1 MPKPVKKES
10 DLRTTPVAL
19 DVAKVTNLHGLREQ
33 ALAQWKIRNL
43 QPYFPSMEALFKLD
57 HVRLPLQYGL
67 KVKTPIQTIASPETI
82 FAGNTEVQIHRKT
95 TMLLSP
101 FMWMRG
107 DFGAGSGVPVDK
119 ETAEEIHE
127 RLQSIHNAAYVGA
140 LVTTALSESG
150 CIHFPKV
157 YGTFV
162 GVATE
167 HVYDISDDYEE
178 LCERPWFLQNLGH
191 TFDLRLKESLRTRD
205 QPALHLESTSELLD
219 LGIETIEPVGGDQ
232 AVTPASPLVPLNL
245 VDAVEVPEDEQD
257 DEEDTDGASTDYV
270 FDIRSCSTGGSIVGV
285 EGEDEEPYASAVFHD
300 VQVQTTLMEKCAGT
314 MFELFKEETSTDK
327 RMAWLAQV
335 VFALAFAQRNYGFVH
350 NDLHVY
356 NIMWVPTTAEF
367 LYYNLAGTPFK
378 VPTYGKIMKII
389 DFDRATFSLRLPGMR
404 ESRFFMSDQF
414 DVNEEAG
421 GQYNTEPFYNSKYP
435 ELKPNPSFDL
445 VRLAACLFWD
455 CYPEGPFEDP
465 DRTDPLYQTLMAW
478 LTLPDGKSILFRDLA
493 EKDAHDR
500 YHGFHLY
507 KAIARYCKDTAV
519 PRKQGHRFAMFQV
532 DRIPPGQTHLF
543 IEP

>member
-19 DVAKVTNLHGLREQ
+19 DVVKITNLHGLREQ
-33 ALAQWKIRNL
+33 ALTQWKIRNL

-57 HVRLPLQYGL
+57 HVRMPLSYGL
-67 KVKTPIQTIASPETI
+67 KVKTPVQTIASPDKV
-82 FAGNTEVQIHRKT
+82 FAGNVEIPIHRKT

-107 DFGAGSGVPVDK
+107 DFGTGSGVPVDK

-140 LVTTALSESG
+140 LITTALSESG
-150 CIHFPKV
+150 CSHFPKV

-162 GVATE
+162 GIATE
-167 HVYDISDDYEE
+167 HVYNISDDYEE

-205 QPALHLESTSELLD
+205 QPALHFETTSEVLD
-219 LGIETIEPVGGDQ
+219 LGVEPLEPIANQ
-232 AVTPASPLVPLNL
+232 APDTPTLAPLNL
-245 VDAVEVPEDEQD
+245 VESLDTASDEEE

-270 FDIRSCSTGGSIVGV
+270 FKIRSCSTGGSAVGV
-285 EGEDEEPYASAVFHD
+285 DGEDEEPYAHAVFHD
-300 VQVQTTLMEKCAGT
+300 VQVQTTVMEQCTGT
-314 MFELFKEETSTDK
+314 LYDLFKSETSSEK
-327 RMAWLAQV
+327 RMAWLAQI
-335 VFALAFAQRNYGFVH
+335 VFALAFAQRTYGFVH

-356 NIMWVPTTAEF
+356 NVMWVPTDTEV

-378 VPTYGKIMKII
+378 VPTYGKLLKII

-414 DVNEEAG
+414 DANEEAG
-421 GQYNTEPFYNSKYP
+421 GQYNTEPFYNPKYP
-435 ELKPNPSFDL
+435 EVKPNPSFDL

-455 CYPEGPFEDP
+455 CYPEGPFADP
-465 DRTDPLYQTLMAW
+465 DRADPLYQTLVAW
-478 LTLPDGKSILFRDLA
+478 LTLPDGKSILFREVA

-519 PRKQGHRFAMFQV
+519 PRKQGPRFSMFQV

>member
-1 MPKPVKKES
+1 MPKPTKKES

-33 ALAQWKIRNL
+33 ALTHWNLRTL
-43 QPYFPSMEALFKLD
+43 QPYFPPMEAMFKLE
-57 HVRLPLQYGL
+57 HVRMPLQYGL
-67 KVKTPIQTIASPETI
+67 KVRTPVQTIASPDKI
-82 FAGNTEVQIHRKT
+82 FAGNVEVPIHRKT

-107 DFGAGSGVPVDK
+107 DFGTASGMPLDR
-119 ETAEEIHE
+119 ESAEEIHE

-140 LVTTALSESG
+140 LACAALSESG
-150 CIHFPKV
+150 CIHFPHV
-157 YGTFV
+157 YGTFT
-162 GVATE
+162 AIANE
-167 HVYDISDDYEE
+167 YMYDISNDYEE

-205 QPALHLESTSELLD
+205 LPALTIEATDDVID
-219 LGIETIEPVGGDQ
+219 LGVQEIDAPAAPVS
-232 AVTPASPLVPLNL
+232 TPMPESDDLVPEL
-245 VDAVEVPEDEQD
+245 EED
-257 DEEDTDGASTDYV
+257 DESESDGASTDYV
-270 FDIRSCSTGGSIVGV
+270 FKIRSCSSGGSDVGV
-285 EGEDEEPYASAVFHD
+285 DGEDEEPYAHAVFHD
-300 VQVQTTLMEKCAGT
+300 VQVQTTLMERCEGT
-314 MFELFKEETSTDK
+314 LFQLFKDEPSTEK
-327 RMAWLAQV
+327 RMAWLAQI
-335 VFALAFAQRNYGFVH
+335 VFALAYAQRNYGFVH

-356 NIMWVPTTAEF
+356 NVMWIPTDKES
-367 LYYNLAGTPFK
+367 LYYNLAGACFQ

-404 ESRFFMSDQF
+404 ESRLFMSDQF

-421 GQYNTEPFYNSKYP
+421 GQYNTEPFYTSKYP
-435 ELKPNPSFDL
+435 EVKPNPSFDL

-455 CYPEGPFEDP
+455 CYPEGPFADP
-465 DRTDPLYQTLMAW
+465 DRADPLYQTLMAW
-478 LTLPDGKSILFRDLA
+478 LTLPDGKSILFRNLA

-519 PRKQGHRFAMFQV
+519 PRKQGERFSMFRV
-532 DRIPPGQTHLF
+532 ERIPPGQHHLF